1 MSKPGERMVLSP
13 QARKLIEQHSR
24 AIDAAAEEAARKMT
38 SPASALGA
46 VCTLLNQRARYFG
59 ATGEHFSV
67 HEYDGIQVVDAL
79 DERLLKALAAVLGAY
94 LERSGRG
101 PSPEAA
107 AFLEERLAPGAD
119 KIPPYPVGYMTH
131 YLLVRAF
138 QLFEPLAAG
147 GGGGL
152 EPADLERAMLHHVQ
166 AILRRYVESRER
178 PVTRHFS
185 DVAREYSVVLRLR
198 CPCGAEKYD
207 VKLQALCQTPQGA
220 PYDRLDLQCRDCGA
234 QRSIT
239 FNLPHFKDM
248 YRL

>member
-1 MSKPGERMVLSP
+1 MGLSP

-24 AIDAAAEEAARKMT
+24 AIDAAAEEAARKLT

-46 VCTLLNQRARYFG
+46 VCALLNQRARYFG

-79 DERLLKALAAVLGAY
+79 DERLLKAIAAVLGAY
-94 LERSGRG
+94 LERAGKK
-101 PSPEAA
+101 PSPEATA
-107 AFLEERLAPGAD
+107 YLEEKLAPGAD
-119 KIPPYPVGYMTH
+119 KIPQYPVGYMAH
-131 YLLVRAF
+131 YMLVRAF
-138 QLFEPLAAG
+138 QLFEPLAAE
-147 GGGGL
+147 GGGL
-152 EPADLERAMLHHVQ
+152 ESGDLERAMLHHVQ
-166 AILRRYVESRER
+166 AILRRYVESREK

-185 DVAREYSVVLRLR
+185 DVAREYSVVMRLK

-207 VKLQALCQTPQGA
+207 VKLQALCQTPQGV
-220 PYDRLDLQCRDCGA
+220 PYDRLDLQCRDCGS

-239 FNLPHFKDM
+239 FSLPHFKDM